1 MHLIEMKVVRI
12 RGLIIE
18 ALAQYLITYGA
29 PIGGGVL
36 NTILKS
42 ADVIEHIAQ
51 DAVCGVSN
59 EERARRLM
67 ADLEGSELIL
77 KQFEDELNK
86 SRMTTPSLH
95 EIQQL
100 RDEIYSNFNV
110 V

>member
-1 MHLIEMKVVRI
+1 MHVLEMKVVRI

-51 DAVCGVSN
+51 DAVCGVGN
-59 EERARRLM
+59 AERARRLI
-67 ADLEGSELIL
+67 ADLDGSELIL

-86 SRMTTPSLH
+86 SRMTIPSLH

-100 RDEIYSNFNV
+100 REDVYRDFNV
-110 V
+110 A

>member
-1 MHLIEMKVVRI
+1 MHFLGMKVVRI

-18 ALAQYLITYGA
+18 ALAQYLITYGT

-59 EERARRLM
+59 AERARRLI
-67 ADLEGSELIL
+67 ADLDGSELIL

-86 SRMTTPSLH
+86 SRMTIPSLH

-100 RDEIYSNFNV
+100 REDVYRDFNV